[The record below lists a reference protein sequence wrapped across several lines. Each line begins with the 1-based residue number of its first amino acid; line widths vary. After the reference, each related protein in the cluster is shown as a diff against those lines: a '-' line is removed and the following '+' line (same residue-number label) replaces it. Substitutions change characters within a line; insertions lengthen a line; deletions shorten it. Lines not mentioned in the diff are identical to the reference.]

1 MQRHDGNTNTSIEVD
16 NEPSPR
22 VIRWLISCDESG
34 VDGSQ
39 FYGFGSLWMKWQR
52 RGEFHAA
59 ITQLRVKHGYS
70 AEIKWTNVRPR
81 FIAFYRDLVDYF
93 FRTHWIAFHCLVV
106 RKSKVKKDYHNGSFD
121 LARRKHFTM
130 LLTNK
135 IGRCVKRHKG
145 QEQTFRIWV
154 DPIASSYKKADEVVE
169 IVGNRVLRQVF
180 GEIRPVDKVFTHDSK
195 DKTTIQLCDLLLGA
209 VMAAWRQEA
218 SAAVKLQL
226 QKHIADYLSWPDLRS
241 DTHRD
246 ERKFNIWYF
255 YDPTQG
261 EREVETRQVKL
272 IFSLPD
278 KPVSNRSIRIRS
290 RT

>member
-1 MQRHDGNTNTSIEVD
+1 MTVELEIDIEPPPGVL
-16 NEPSPR
+16 
-22 VIRWLISCDESG
+22 RWLISCDESG

-59 ITQLRVKHGYS
+59 IKELRERHGYS

-81 FIAFYRDLVDYF
+81 YIAFYRDLVDFF
-93 FRTHWIAFHCLVV
+93 FRTNWLVFHCLVV
-106 RKSKVKKDYHNGSFD
+106 RKAKVKKELHRGSFD
-121 LARRKHFTM
+121 LARQKHFTM

-135 IGRCVKRHKG
+135 IKRCLRTHKG
-145 QEQTFRIWV
+145 REQTFRIWV

-169 IVGNRVLRQVF
+169 IIANRVLRRVF
-180 GEIRPVDKVFTHDSK
+180 GEVRPVDKVFTHDSK
-195 DKTTIQLCDLLLGA
+195 EKASIQLCDLLLGA

-218 SAAVKLQL
+218 SAAVKLDL
-226 QKHIADYLSWPDLRS
+226 QKCIADYLTWPDLRS

-255 YDPTQG
+255 YDPSQG
-261 EREVETRQVKL
+261 DREVETRQVKL
-272 IFSLPD
+272 VHPLEGAG
-278 KPVSNRSIRIRS
+278 
-290 RT
+290 